1 MEISAVKKF
10 FAATQW
16 WAWPSSRLAPPS
28 PTLSPPSS
36 LPRRARWHTWSVF
49 GEGKSCWPGWHGCV
63 FIDWV
68 KSVRRDGG
76 PASSLAPLYHHLW
89 QGHGG
94 IWCQYNKQCTSFN
107 IFGQQKKSCNSCKN
121 KYDSPITFSRKPNK
135 KASHC
140 TLGLGK
146 VLSPWGDE
154 YLFAA

>member
-1 MEISAVKKF
+1 MGLTF
-10 FAATQW
+10 LAAGTSVPDLITSVLVAKEGKVTHMINIWRGSESKLLARVTWLCLHRLGQICSTW
-16 WAWPSSRLAPPS
+16 RWACLFPGSS
-28 PTLSPPSS
+28 TPSS
-36 LPRRARWHTWSVF
+36 LAGTW
-49 GEGKSCWPGWHGCV
+49 
-63 FIDWV
+63 
-68 KSVRRDGG
+68 R
-76 PASSLAPLYHHLW
+76 Y
-89 QGHGG
+89 
-94 IWCQYNKQCTSFN
+94 WCQYNKQCTSFN